1 MARGGDRHVKK
12 IRCSLCR
19 TREMYVL
26 AGTTTLVCRTCDW
39 AAIDNGPVRPLREQ
53 GAQSA

>member
-1 MARGGDRHVKK
+1 MKK

-19 TREMYVL
+19 ARVLYVL
-26 AGTTTLVCRTCDW
+26 AGTAVLVCRTCDW
-39 AAIDNGPVRPLREQ
+39 GAINNGPVRPLREQ